1 MSKIYVGLLS
11 WHGVFDGTLVD
22 LLVRAMF
29 SSEIQAWRAI
39 EESKLPPLFKDG
51 RVSDS
56 GSPCI
61 VSASGV
67 ATLVNTQ
74 IVNLS
79 SIRIST
85 TPELDI

>member
-39 EESKLPPLFKDG
+39 EESKLPPLFQG
-51 RVSDS
+51 RTRV
-56 GSPCI
+56 
-61 VSASGV
+61 
-67 ATLVNTQ
+67 
-74 IVNLS
+74 
-79 SIRIST
+79 R
-85 TPELDI
+85 